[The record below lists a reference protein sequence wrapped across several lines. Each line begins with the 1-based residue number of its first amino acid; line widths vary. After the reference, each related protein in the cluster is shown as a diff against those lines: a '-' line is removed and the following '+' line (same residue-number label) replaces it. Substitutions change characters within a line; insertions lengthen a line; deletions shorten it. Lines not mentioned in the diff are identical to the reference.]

1 MPAKKY
7 RVTLTEEEREELQA
21 LVSTG
26 TGAAR
31 RLTRARI
38 LLLADED
45 QPEGGW
51 KDAAI
56 AAALGVHARTVER
69 TREKCVELGLEAA
82 LNHKRPWRSRSKV
95 LDGAAEAHLVQIAC
109 TAAPHG
115 HERWSMQMLADK
127 LIALDVVE
135 SVSRETVR
143 TTLKKTNSSRG

>member
-7 RVTLTEEEREELQA
+7 RVTLTAEERKDLQA

-26 TGAAR
+26 KDAAR

-38 LLLADED
+38 LLLADEEHA
-45 QPEGGW
+45 EGGW

-56 AAALGVHARTVER
+56 AAALGVHTRTVER

-82 LNHKRPWRSRSKV
+82 LNHKRPWRSRGKV
-95 LDGAAEAHLVQIAC
+95 LDGAAEARLTQIAC
-109 TAAPHG
+109 TAAPDG
-115 HERWSMQMLADK
+115 HARWSMQMLADQ
-127 LIALDVVE
+127 LIALEVVE

-143 TTLKKTNSSRG
+143 TTLKKTHSSRG